1 MSRYVFKL
9 PDLGEGTVSA
19 EIVAWHVKP
28 GDVVEEEAVIVEVMT
43 DKASVEVPAP
53 VSGRVLSTSGAPGDM
68 VAVGAELIVFET
80 DVDAASPSASA
91 PGAAASASTA
101 APSAASGV
109 AASRASGGALA
120 SQGSG
125 GARLASGTSA
135 SQASDGAFASKAG
148 GGAQPAGGYAGQAST
163 SGASAAAEA
172 GGAATTGASAGQPA
186 ARAGSAT
193 SAAGASTLPTTAS
206 TAPTAGAASPAGGSA
221 SAGRGGGG
229 SVATARIGAA
239 SVASANAASRAGNG
253 SANGHA
259 HAGRVATSPAIRR
272 RAHEAGVDLTQL
284 AGSGPNGRILRE
296 DFEAFVSSRS
306 GPKLVRSRP
315 AEMRSSNEPETEE
328 IKVIGIRRVIA
339 QRMSD
344 AKRNIPHFAYVEE
357 IDVTELESLRRHLN
371 TKLEKGSPSLT
382 YLPFIVSAL
391 VRVLREFPQCNALY
405 DSERNVIVRH
415 RSVHMGV
422 ATQTPDGLKVPVVR
436 DAQSLGL
443 WDLAAEMRRVTE
455 AARTNKATRDE
466 LSGSTITV
474 TSLGKLG
481 GIASTP
487 IINAPEVSII
497 GINRA
502 VERPMVYN
510 GAITIRRMMNLS
522 SSFDHRFVDGFDAAA
537 MIQALKERIE
547 NPATIFID

>member
-53 VSGRVLSTSGAPGDM
+53 VSGRVLATSGAPGDV

-80 DVDAASPSASA
+80 DVDAASPPASA
-91 PGAAASASTA
+91 PAAAASAASTA
-101 APSAASGV
+101 ARGGASASQ
-109 AASRASGGALA
+109 RSGGAQSAGGTSA

-125 GARLASGTSA
+125 GAQPAGGAPASRGSG
-135 SQASDGAFASKAG
+135 S
-148 GGAQPAGGYAGQAST
+148 GGAQPAGAHAGQASA
-163 SGASAAAEA
+163 SGASAAA
-172 GGAATTGASAGQPA
+172 GGAATAGPAAGQPA

-193 SAAGASTLPTTAS
+193 SATGASTAATA
-206 TAPTAGAASPAGGSA
+206 AGSGSPAGG

-229 SVATARIGAA
+229 SVAAASASSAGGARAGGMWTGSAAGAA
-239 SVASANAASRAGNG
+239 RGHSGNG
-253 SANGHA
+253 SGNGHA
-259 HAGRVATSPAIRR
+259 HAARVATSPAIRR

-315 AEMRSSNEPETEE
+315 AELRSSSEPETEE

-371 TKLEKGSPSLT
+371 SKLEKGSPSLT

>member
-1 MSRYVFKL
+1 
-9 PDLGEGTVSA
+9 
-19 EIVAWHVKP
+19 
-28 GDVVEEEAVIVEVMT
+28 
-43 DKASVEVPAP
+43 
-53 VSGRVLSTSGAPGDM
+53 
-68 VAVGAELIVFET
+68 
-80 DVDAASPSASA
+80 
-91 PGAAASASTA
+91 
-101 APSAASGV
+101 
-109 AASRASGGALA
+109 
-120 SQGSG
+120 
-125 GARLASGTSA
+125 
-135 SQASDGAFASKAG
+135 
-148 GGAQPAGGYAGQAST
+148 
-163 SGASAAAEA
+163 
-172 GGAATTGASAGQPA
+172 
-186 ARAGSAT
+186 
-193 SAAGASTLPTTAS
+193 
-206 TAPTAGAASPAGGSA
+206 
-221 SAGRGGGG
+221 
-229 SVATARIGAA
+229 
-239 SVASANAASRAGNG
+239 
-253 SANGHA
+253 
-259 HAGRVATSPAIRR
+259 VATSPAIRR

-315 AEMRSSNEPETEE
+315 AELRSSNEPETEE

-371 TKLEKGSPSLT
+371 SKLEKGSPSLT

-415 RSVHMGV
+415 RSIHMGV

-537 MIQALKERIE
+537 MVQALKERIE